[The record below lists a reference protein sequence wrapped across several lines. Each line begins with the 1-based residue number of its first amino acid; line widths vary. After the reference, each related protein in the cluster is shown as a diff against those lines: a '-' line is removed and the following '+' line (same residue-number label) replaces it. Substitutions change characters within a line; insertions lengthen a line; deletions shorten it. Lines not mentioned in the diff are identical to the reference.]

1 MDLTRIVRVVSILSA
16 VSGLLAIAMPGQVAD
31 FVGFIIEPGNGLG
44 YGEIGAV
51 YGGSFVA
58 LGVIGVWATRPA
70 LASGPALLTAIGA
83 VWAGF
88 AGGRLL
94 VMLLTAK
101 APAGVI
107 GWTFLILEALVAALF
122 VVAGQA
128 TSRRPAA

>member
-1 MDLTRIVRVVSILSA
+1 MDLNRIARVVSILSA
-16 VSGLLAIAMPGQVAD
+16 VSGLLAIAVPGQVAD
-31 FVGFIIEPGNGLG
+31 FVGFVIEPGSGLG

-58 LGVIGVWATRPA
+58 LGVLGVWATRPGVS
-70 LASGPALLTAIGA
+70 SGSVLLTAIGA

-101 APAGVI
+101 AAAGVM
-107 GWTFLILEALVAALF
+107 GWTFLVLEALVAVLF
-122 VVAGQA
+122 VVAGQTA
-128 TSRRPAA
+128 SRRAAV